1 MNKNQITRALTG
13 TLLAI
18 AVLAPAAYAAGVTK
32 AKVMPMQTAGTT
44 TRNSAR
50 LIVAYRTTLVAP
62 TDVARKRAIV
72 EAAAARASLRMPAGV
87 AKTTTPLLAT
97 RLRVLKNGRD
107 LMRVGRMLNQA
118 ELDKIVAQLRTDPTV
133 QSVEVDRMMRPT
145 ATVQPNAWWDFNDP
159 YIADQWNLYNEIGGM
174 RADVAWDTSKGDGV
188 VVADLDT
195 GMVPHPDLD
204 ANMLPGY
211 DFISDA
217 FVSRRATN
225 DRAPGALDLGDY
237 ANGNFTETDECGPYT
252 GPRDSSWHGSHTAGT
267 IGEVS
272 NNGIGVA
279 GVAHNAKVLPVRVLG
294 RCGGYTSDIADA
306 ITWASGGTVAG
317 VPNNPTPAEV
327 INLSLG
333 GSAPRA
339 YTQDA
344 INGAVARGVTVVV
357 AAGNSADDSTLYS
370 PANCQNVIT
379 VGASRVNGGKAS
391 YSNYGAIIDIAAP
404 GGDPTADGVPNG
416 YILQAGNSS
425 RTAPNLDLVTGPAYY
440 YMAGTSMAAP
450 HVSATVALVQ
460 SALAGAGRAPL
471 TPAAMEALLKR
482 SARAFPVAI
491 PATQTIGVGLLD
503 ASRSLSNALLPPCNP
518 QTQICLDAIELF
530 NKTNLVAQGAPTGGE
545 VLYKFVAQAGVPVSF
560 MTFGGIGD
568 ASMYVSF
575 NAEPGAA
582 AYQFRSVRT
591 GNSETVRI
599 TAPQAGTY
607 YIKLVGTVSYSGL
620 TIVARQ

>member
-32 AKVMPMQTAGTT
+32 PKVMPMQTAGTT

-118 ELDKIVAQLRTDPTV
+118 ELDKIVAQLRADPTV

-195 GMVPHPDLD
+195 GVVPHPDLD

-279 GVAHNAKVLPVRVLG
+279 GVAHNARVLPVRVLG

-333 GSAPRA
+333 GVRPLRDLHAGCDQRRRRA
-339 YTQDA
+339 
-344 INGAVARGVTVVV
+344 R
-357 AAGNSADDSTLYS
+357 
-370 PANCQNVIT
+370 CH
-379 VGASRVNGGKAS
+379 GG
-391 YSNYGAIIDIAAP
+391 
-404 GGDPTADGVPNG
+404 
-416 YILQAGNSS
+416 
-425 RTAPNLDLVTGPAYY
+425 
-440 YMAGTSMAAP
+440 
-450 HVSATVALVQ
+450 
-460 SALAGAGRAPL
+460 GR
-471 TPAAMEALLKR
+471 R
-482 SARAFPVAI
+482 R
-491 PATQTIGVGLLD
+491 
-503 ASRSLSNALLPPCNP
+503 
-518 QTQICLDAIELF
+518 
-530 NKTNLVAQGAPTGGE
+530 
-545 VLYKFVAQAGVPVSF
+545 
-560 MTFGGIGD
+560 
-568 ASMYVSF
+568 
-575 NAEPGAA
+575 
-582 AYQFRSVRT
+582 
-591 GNSETVRI
+591 
-599 TAPQAGTY
+599 
-607 YIKLVGTVSYSGL
+607 
-620 TIVARQ
+620 

>member
-1 MNKNQITRALTG
+1 M
-13 TLLAI
+13 
-18 AVLAPAAYAAGVTK
+18 
-32 AKVMPMQTAGTT
+32 
-44 TRNSAR
+44 
-50 LIVAYRTTLVAP
+50 
-62 TDVARKRAIV
+62 
-72 EAAAARASLRMPAGV
+72 
-87 AKTTTPLLAT
+87 
-97 RLRVLKNGRD
+97 
-107 LMRVGRMLNQA
+107 
-118 ELDKIVAQLRTDPTV
+118 
-133 QSVEVDRMMRPT
+133 
-145 ATVQPNAWWDFNDP
+145 
-159 YIADQWNLYNEIGGM
+159 
-174 RADVAWDTSKGDGV
+174 
-188 VVADLDT
+188 
-195 GMVPHPDLD
+195 
-204 ANMLPGY
+204 
-211 DFISDA
+211 
-217 FVSRRATN
+217 
-225 DRAPGALDLGDY
+225 
-237 ANGNFTETDECGPYT
+237 
-252 GPRDSSWHGSHTAGT
+252 
-267 IGEVS
+267 
-272 NNGIGVA
+272 
-279 GVAHNAKVLPVRVLG
+279 
-294 RCGGYTSDIADA
+294 
-306 ITWASGGTVAG
+306 
-317 VPNNPTPAEV
+317 
-327 INLSLG
+327 
-333 GSAPRA
+333 
-339 YTQDA
+339 
-344 INGAVARGVTVVV
+344 VV

-425 RTAPNLDLVTGPAYY
+425 RTAPNLDPVTGPAYY

-582 AYQFRSVRT
+582 AYQLRSVRT
-591 GNSETVRI
+591 GNSETIRI